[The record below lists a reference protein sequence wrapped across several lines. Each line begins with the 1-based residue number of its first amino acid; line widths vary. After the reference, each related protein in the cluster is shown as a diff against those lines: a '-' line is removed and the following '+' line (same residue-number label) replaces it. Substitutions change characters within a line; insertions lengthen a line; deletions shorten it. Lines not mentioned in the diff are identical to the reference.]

1 MKRDNAKTGIKK
13 NPAVKK
19 GLLMAL
25 IGAAIVLSSPAAVRV
40 QAQEEAADAGSFEI
54 MERNQIMNAREDL
67 EVKAAPDEA
76 AETVFRYQGGDNVYV
91 TGQTS
96 DGWYRVRY
104 QDMVGYIQSAQV
116 AELELDVAALNEE
129 FAVEEMEGAL
139 VVEEVERYR
148 TEARRSRIWGT
159 IIILL
164 VAGVFATGI
173 ISTVRSG
180 KKKEIPL
187 EIIDLNED

>member
-1 MKRDNAKTGIKK
+1 LKRDNAKTGTKK

-54 MERNQIMNAREDL
+54 SERNQIMNAKEDL
-67 EVKAAPDEA
+67 EVKAAPDET

>member
-1 MKRDNAKTGIKK
+1 MKKDKEKTGIKK
-13 NPAVKK
+13 NPTVKK
-19 GLLMAL
+19 GLLTAL
-25 IGAAIVLSSPAAVRV
+25 IGSAILLSLPAAAQV
-40 QAQEEAADAGSFEI
+40 QAQEEASDAGNVEI
-54 MERNQIMNAREDL
+54 TELNQIMNAREDL
-67 EVKAAPDEA
+67 EVKAAPDET

-104 QDMVGYIQSAQV
+104 QDIVGYIQAAQV

>member
-1 MKRDNAKTGIKK
+1 MKKDKEKTGIKK

-19 GLLMAL
+19 GLLTAL
-25 IGAAIVLSSPAAVRV
+25 IGAALVLSLPAAAQV
-40 QAQEEAADAGSFEI
+40 QAQEEAAEAGNVEI
-54 MERNQIMNAREDL
+54 TELNQIMNAREDM
-67 EVKAAPDEA
+67 EVKAAPDET
-76 AETVFRYQGGDNVYV
+76 AETVFQYQGGDNVYV

-104 QDMVGYIQSAQV
+104 QDIVGYIQAAQV
-116 AELELDVAALNEE
+116 EEIELDVAALNEE

-180 KKKEIPL
+180 KKKETPL

>member
-25 IGAAIVLSSPAAVRV
+25 IGAAIMLSSPAAVRV
-40 QAQEEAADAGSFEI
+40 QAQEEASDAGSFEI
-54 MERNQIMNAREDL
+54 SELNQIMNAREDL
-67 EVKAAPDEA
+67 EVKAAPDET

-104 QDMVGYIQSAQV
+104 QDIVGYIQAAQV
-116 AELELDVAALNEE
+116 GEMELDVAALNEE

-187 EIIDLNED
+187 EIIDLNEE